1 MTLRIFEVP
10 GEAAQPAEPAKV
22 SIAAR
27 ILFCFWAS
35 VVAMLP
41 AIGAA
46 YAAWLVVNVFR
57 GITNAET
64 AGMVYITSGLHVSN
78 IPLIIVLIVSGF
90 LAFGMALVLAIS
102 PKRRM
107 AAVGLP
113 FSIAI
118 PILAATPGFF
128 LWTAESRVIDLLSGK
143 LGNNVS
149 VSGFAQT
156 ITSLLI
162 LTLALGLLI
171 QGLTVV
177 FALVSLLIPV
187 RSRSEPDSA
196 PRVFVWLVSGVLL
209 LTFAGLFFVIA

>member
-1 MTLRIFEVP
+1 MTIRIFEAP
-10 GEAAQPAEPAKV
+10 GEAAEPVEQAKV
-22 SIAAR
+22 SIVAR
-27 ILFCFWAS
+27 VLFCFWAA

-41 AIGAA
+41 AVGAA

-57 GITNAET
+57 GITDAET
-64 AGMVYITSGLHVSN
+64 AGLAHVMGGLHVSN
-78 IPLIIVLIVSGF
+78 IPLIIALTVAGF
-90 LAFGMALVLAIS
+90 LAFGMALVLAINS
-102 PKRRM
+102 KRRM

-118 PILAATPGFF
+118 PIMAATPGLF
-128 LWTAESRVIDLLSGK
+128 LWTAESRVVDLLSDK
-143 LGNNVS
+143 LDNNVS
-149 VSGFAQT
+149 VPVFAQT

-196 PRVFVWLVSGVLL
+196 PRAFVWLVSGVLL
-209 LTFAGLFFVIA
+209 LTFAGLFFVLA